1 MIPVLLSLMLA
12 HHADGTSWGW
22 HMSCER
28 FMERSAEIS
37 MDTRLDYRSRMNLI
51 AYLRTKVNEPC
62 SELMAYTPAEIFPAL
77 ILPLF

>member
-1 MIPVLLSLMLA
+1 MIPVFLSLMLA

-28 FMERSAEIS
+28 FMERSAEIR
-37 MDTRLDYRSRMNLI
+37 MDKHLDYRTQMNLI
-51 AYLRTKVNEPC
+51 AYLRTKVDEPC
-62 SELMAYTPAEIFPAL
+62 AELLTYAPPEIFSTL